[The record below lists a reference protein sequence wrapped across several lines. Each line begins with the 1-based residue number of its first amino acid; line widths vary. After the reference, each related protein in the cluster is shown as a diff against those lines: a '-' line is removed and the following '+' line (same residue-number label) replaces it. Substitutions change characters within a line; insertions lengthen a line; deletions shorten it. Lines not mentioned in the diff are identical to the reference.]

1 MSRRLTDRSVH
12 PVRPRA
18 PCVRTPQLW
27 GRGDHVQCIHPG
39 SACVAT
45 AEHVIAS
52 WELIFSGE
60 GNSGYAIEL
69 EDVRVMA
76 HDDMGVLTW

>member
-1 MSRRLTDRSVH
+1 M
-12 PVRPRA
+12 
-18 PCVRTPQLW
+18 
-27 GRGDHVQCIHPG
+27 
-39 SACVAT
+39 AT

-52 WELIFSGE
+52 WALIFSGE

>member
-1 MSRRLTDRSVH
+1 M
-12 PVRPRA
+12 
-18 PCVRTPQLW
+18 
-27 GRGDHVQCIHPG
+27 
-39 SACVAT
+39 AT